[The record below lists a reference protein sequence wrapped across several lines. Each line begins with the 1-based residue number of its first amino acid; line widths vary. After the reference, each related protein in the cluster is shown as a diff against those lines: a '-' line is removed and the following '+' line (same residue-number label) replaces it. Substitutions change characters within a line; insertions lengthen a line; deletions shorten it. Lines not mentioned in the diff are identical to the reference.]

1 MLDMGIEPFLIAS
14 TVNMV
19 IGQRLVRRVSSKH
32 TSYQSSAIETQTIQ
46 ATVGHLL
53 PKTAAEMPAIAT
65 DLGYKDLPLAGQNS
79 YTLVKGHDSPQTPRG
94 YSGRLGLYEVMDV
107 TEEIQN
113 MIVRRSTSGEIQRTA
128 VEQGMLTM
136 RQDGYLKAL
145 AGITTL
151 EEVNRVVAD
160 IA

>member
-1 MLDMGIEPFLIAS
+1 
-14 TVNMV
+14 
-19 IGQRLVRRVSSKH
+19 
-32 TSYQSSAIETQTIQ
+32 
-46 ATVGHLL
+46 
-53 PKTAAEMPAIAT
+53 
-65 DLGYKDLPLAGQNS
+65 
-79 YTLVKGHDSPQTPRG
+79 
-94 YSGRLGLYEVMDV
+94 MDV